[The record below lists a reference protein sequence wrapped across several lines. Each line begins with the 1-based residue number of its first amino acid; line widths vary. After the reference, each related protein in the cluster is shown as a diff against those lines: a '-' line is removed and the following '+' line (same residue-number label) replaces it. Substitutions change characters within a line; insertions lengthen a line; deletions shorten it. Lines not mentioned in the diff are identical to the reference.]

1 MTEEQSHRLDAALRS
16 PAPPEAIRDYALEL
30 SRNGLKRKAIYSI
43 FREMF
48 DKLENEGR
56 ETEQGH
62 IEIILDSI
70 THFMSPSNPL
80 YLDLPE

>member
-1 MTEEQSHRLDAALRS
+1 MTEEQDQRLEAALRS
-16 PAPPEAIRDYALEL
+16 PTPPETLRDYALEL
-30 SRNGLKRKAIYSI
+30 SRKGMKRKDIYSI

-48 DKLENEGR
+48 DTLDSEGR

-62 IEIILDSI
+62 IELILDSI

-80 YLDLPE
+80 YLNLPE

>member
-1 MTEEQSHRLDAALRS
+1 MTEDQSKRLEAAFRS
-16 PAPPEAIRDYALEL
+16 PRPPQALRDYALQL
-30 SRNGLKRKAIYSI
+30 SRDGLKRKAIYAI

-48 DKLENEGR
+48 DELENEPR

-62 IEIILDSI
+62 IEIVLDSI

-80 YLDLPE
+80 HLDLPE